1 MRLRH
6 QLFQKCEKKSL
17 KFDFC
22 LLPLDGDGSAVPSF
36 RLHPVF
42 GAVSSR
48 VPPDNATSRFVGFGG
63 PTDANRSFVANP
75 DSNG

>member
-1 MRLRH
+1 MTSFPSK
-6 QLFQKCEKKSL
+6 QSVYIAIALF
-17 KFDFC
+17 
-22 LLPLDGDGSAVPSF
+22 PLDGSGSAVPSLQ
-36 RLHPVF
+36 LHPVF
-42 GAVSSR
+42 DAVSSR